1 MTILASTRAKA
12 IVAAIGGGVLVVYD
26 ESSIQLIRDALM
38 VTLKIAA
45 PLLMAGMLIGLLIS
59 LIQSITSIQDQ
70 TLTFVPKLIG
80 VIVIAIVLLPWIIGR
95 ILIFTADMFQLF

>member
-1 MTILASTRAKA
+1 MNPVMTLDR
-12 IVAAIGGGVLVVYD
+12 GVFCVVYD
-26 ESSIQLIRDALM
+26 ESSIQIIRDALM

-45 PLLMAGMLIGLLIS
+45 PLLLAGMLIGLVIS

-80 VIVIAIVLLPWIIGR
+80 VIVIAIILLPWIIGR
-95 ILIFTADMFQLF
+95 ILIFTAEMFQLF

>member
-1 MTILASTRAKA
+1 M
-12 IVAAIGGGVLVVYD
+12 VYD
-26 ESSIQLIRDALM
+26 ESSIQLIRDALT

-45 PLLMAGMLIGLLIS
+45 PLLMAGMIIGLIIS

-80 VIVIAIVLLPWIIGR
+80 VILVAIILLPWIIGR
-95 ILIFTADMFQLF
+95 IIIFTAEMFQLF